1 MSKIWSFP
9 VRAFLFLGLGGGG
22 AVKIFPLCVWG
33 ENLGQALWGTLRPGA
48 VGRRRSILKKVGV
61 LFFFGKSKPPRE
73 PQLSIAL
80 LFRPREQALRA
91 VLAHKLHRLPI
102 AVARASAAEGLGR
115 GYGVGFYKKAP
126 TKTALKKKRLHI
138 FT

>member
-1 MSKIWSFP
+1 MSEIWSFR
-9 VRAFLFLGLGGGG
+9 VRAFLFLGLGGV
-22 AVKIFPLCVWG
+22 ALSKFSRYVWG
-33 ENLGQALWGTLRPGA
+33 GELGPGA
-48 VGRRRSILKKVGV
+48 VGDTQARSGRPAEVHIEKSRSPV
-61 LFFFGKSKPPRE
+61 FFFGKSKPPRE

-126 TKTALKKKRLHI
+126 TKTALKNKRLHI